1 MMRQRGRELWAR
13 DMPDDYLYST
23 TALAA
28 GLGIG
33 RNAVRGL
40 GIPVALEYKGQRF
53 YRHCD
58 VHRWIER
65 DAANPTGS
73 RLVALRAMHDAGQ
86 QRRFPLHRS

>member
-1 MMRQRGRELWAR
+1 MRAGRALWAR
-13 DMPDDYLYST
+13 DTPDDHLYST

-40 GIPVALEYKGQRF
+40 AIPVALEHKGQRF
-53 YRHCD
+53 YRHRD

-65 DAANPTGS
+65 DAASPAGS
-73 RLVALRAMHDAGQ
+73 KLVALRNAHDADQ